1 MPHTRFCLHQVDGGG
16 GPHLFQ
22 LQIIHVCKLPGM
34 QATRLDLQKS
44 CVGKHQESAV
54 KVEAGIQVDEQS
66 SYQAFSLSQSL
77 FSLLEQGFVNFAG
90 ISGGQKGMRKMKGDS
105 QLIVGLVNLT
115 TCVDFQCKK
124 E

>member
-1 MPHTRFCLHQVDGGG
+1 M
-16 GPHLFQ
+16 
-22 LQIIHVCKLPGM
+22 
-34 QATRLDLQKS
+34 
-44 CVGKHQESAV
+44 
-54 KVEAGIQVDEQS
+54 KVEAGIKVDEQS